1 MDKAVL
7 LTKLSSYNDKNFELF
22 AYYLNATTAS
32 FADEK
37 EEFDTLISN
46 IKTLTEKQYDFSWL
60 AENAAEFDCNRRDFK
75 SLCDDVCVLLGNR
88 IDELCRHTHG
98 RPIITKPTK
107 FEDYCP
113 FPNETLVAYGNC
125 NGTIRVDGRICKI
138 VDTKLENTPYYSVY
152 VNSLDL

>member
-7 LTKLSSYNDKNFELF
+7 LTKLSNYNDKNFELF
-22 AYYLNATTAS
+22 VYYLNATTSS
-32 FADEK
+32 FIDEK

-60 AENAAEFDCNRRDFK
+60 AENAAEFECNRREFK
-75 SLCDDVCVLLGNR
+75 ALCDDVCVLLGNR
-88 IDELCRHTHG
+88 IDELCKHT
-98 RPIITKPTK
+98 RKPIITKPTK

-113 FPNETLVAYGNC
+113 FANETLVAYGNC
-125 NGTIRVDGRICKI
+125 SENVRVDGKICKI
-138 VDTKLENTPYYSVY
+138 IDTKLESTPYYSVY